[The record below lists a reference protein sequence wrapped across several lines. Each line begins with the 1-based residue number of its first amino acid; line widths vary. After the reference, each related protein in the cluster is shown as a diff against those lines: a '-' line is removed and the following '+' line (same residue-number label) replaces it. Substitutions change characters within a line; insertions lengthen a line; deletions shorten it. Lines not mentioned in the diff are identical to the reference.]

1 MTVRVKICGLTR
13 FDDALSAAEAGADYL
28 GFNHYA
34 RSPRCVEPER
44 SAEIVAA
51 VRLTYPAVQMV
62 GVFVNE
68 NIDKIRFIM
77 DTCGYGYAQFSGDEK
92 PEDLHAL
99 AGRAFKAIRPVS
111 TDQAEELA
119 GRYANRAVQP
129 ALLLDAHAGGLYGGS
144 GVRAD
149 LALAAELAQDWDLML
164 AGGLNPENVAEAV
177 RLVRPW
183 AVDVAS
189 GVEVSPGI
197 KDHDKLRRFI
207 VNAKSFPFEV
217 TL

>member
-13 FDDALSAAEAGADYL
+13 LDDALAAAEAGADYL
-28 GFNHYA
+28 GFNHYE
-34 RSPRCVEPER
+34 RSPRCIEPEL

-51 VRLTYPAVQMV
+51 VKLTYPAVQMV
-62 GVFVNE
+62 AVFVNE
-68 NIDKIRFIM
+68 DMDKIRLLM
-77 DTCGYGYAQFSGDEK
+77 DICDYGYAQLSGDEK

-111 TDQAEELA
+111 TDQAAESASL
-119 GRYANRAVQP
+119 YANRAVQP
-129 ALLLDAHAGGLYGGS
+129 ALLLDAHAGSLYGGS

-149 LALAAELAQDWDLML
+149 LALAAELARDWDLML
-164 AGGLNPENVAEAV
+164 AGGLNPESVSEAV

-197 KDHDKLRRFI
+197 KDHAKMRRI
-207 VNAKSFPFEV
+207 IENAKRAEI
-217 TL
+217 